1 MSKVIDCARALGE
14 AIVASE
20 EYKRMQIA
28 EAAATND
35 PTVAEATGRY
45 LELKGM
51 LDACMR
57 EDEPNAELIARYGME
72 MDEVQRQMNAMSAVD
87 EMTSARQAFSAI
99 CIRLYS
105 SEATIASPSALAQSM
120 TLLMMISSCR
130 FVGWIGF
137 NRSPARR
144 EACSLPRR

>member
-28 EAAATND
+28 ENAAASD
-35 PTVAEATGRY
+35 PAVAEATGRY

-87 EMTSARQAFSAI
+87 EMTSARQAFS
-99 CIRLYS
+99 
-105 SEATIASPSALAQSM
+105 E
-120 TLLMMISSCR
+120 LMNQVNHVMSFIITGEVETGGGCSGNC
-130 FVGWIGF
+130 G
-137 NRSPARR
+137 
-144 EACSLPRR
+144 ACGGCH